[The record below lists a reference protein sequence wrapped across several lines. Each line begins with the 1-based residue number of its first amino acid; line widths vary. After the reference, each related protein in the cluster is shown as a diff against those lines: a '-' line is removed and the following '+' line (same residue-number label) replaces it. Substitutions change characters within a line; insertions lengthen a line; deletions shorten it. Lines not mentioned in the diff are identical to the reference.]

1 MRHTDSTTHLNSRLG
16 IRHVII
22 LMTFAFSAV
31 TVSAQSEPSKSF
43 RFDFHG
49 FVNPHFYADS
59 RQVVGGREEMML
71 FYPKPEILSETTS
84 GYDVNDGWNMNLLSI
99 TARLNLA
106 VHGPDLL
113 GAHTMAF
120 IEGDF
125 TGSTNASNNDL
136 RLRHAYL
143 QLDWGHSRLLA
154 GQYWHPMVV
163 HEIMPNTRPL
173 NMGAPFHPYA
183 RYNQLR
189 YFGHLNKFEAIA
201 VALFQQDNMSQGFI
215 DDAVTS
221 STHFQRR
228 SAIPELH
235 IQLRYNGE
243 RLLAGA
249 AANMLTMQP
258 HIYTRPSNTVF
269 CNNQFE
275 WNPVDRK
282 TFSSFSYSL
291 FLKYRW
297 LEWALSFQTLLN
309 NSLYEICSMG
319 GYYAIIH
326 HQPASVA
333 SPDANIAVHYTPWH
347 FNTVWLDFGRTK
359 GLWRPGIFL
368 GYGKNMEDVD
378 NPKIYDEINPET
390 IFLGRGN
397 NIEYLWRVQP
407 RIGWHPSPVFSLYA
421 EAEYTHAQYLKKV
434 YSDNVTTL
442 YSYQHDNDGGVG
454 NLRLMLSAEYRW

>member
-1 MRHTDSTTHLNSRLG
+1 MMRHTDSTTHLNSRLG

-22 LMTFAFSAV
+22 FVTFAFSAV
-31 TVSAQSEPSKSF
+31 TVSAQSEPSKTF

-71 FYPKPEILSETTS
+71 FFPKPEILSETTS

-269 CNNQFE
+269 CDNQFE

-282 TFSSFSYSL
+282 TFSSFSYSV

-297 LEWALSFQTLLN
+297 KEWALSFQTLLN

-319 GYYAIIH
+319 GYLAVIH
-326 HQPASVA
+326 HLESSIGPSC
-333 SPDANIAVHYTPWH
+333 IAVDYRPWH
-347 FNTVWLDFGRTK
+347 FNTAWLDFGRTT

-368 GYGKNMEDVD
+368 GYGRNMESLDYTHD
-378 NPKIYDEINPET
+378 SSLNPEY
-390 IFLGRGN
+390 IFLGRGRD
-397 NIEYLWRVQP
+397 IEYLWRIQP
-407 RIGWHPSPVFSLYA
+407 RIGWHPSSVFSLYS
-421 EAEYTHAQYLKKV
+421 EAEYTYAQYHA
-434 YSDNVTTL
+434 S
-442 YSYQHDNDGGVG
+442 GGVG

>member
-1 MRHTDSTTHLNSRLG
+1 MHKSSTFRSLRGFSCAWCIALSLLALNTN
-16 IRHVII
+16 V
-22 LMTFAFSAV
+22 A
-31 TVSAQSEPSKSF
+31 SAQNESPKSF
-43 RFDFHG
+43 TFDFHG
-49 FVNPHFYADS
+49 FVNPHFYADN

-71 FYPKPEILSETTS
+71 FYPKPEVLSETTT

-113 GAHTMAF
+113 GAHTLAF

-154 GQYWHPMVV
+154 GQFWHPMVV
-163 HEIMPNTRPL
+163 QEIMPNTRPL

-189 YFGHLNKFEAIA
+189 YFGHLKKIEAIA

-215 DDAVTS
+215 DDVVTS

-235 IQLRYNGE
+235 LQLRYNGE
-243 RLLAGA
+243 HLLAGA
-249 AANMLTMQP
+249 AANMLTLQP
-258 HIYTRPSNTVF
+258 HIYSSPSANIF
-269 CNNQFE
+269 CDNQFY
-275 WNPVDRK
+275 WNPINRK
-282 TFSSFSYSL
+282 IFSSFSYSL

-297 LEWALSFQTLLN
+297 TGWVLSFQTLLN

-319 GYYAIIH
+319 GYQAVIH
-326 HQPASVA
+326 HFTPVNGPSC
-333 SPDANIAVHYTPWH
+333 IAVHYRPWH
-347 FNTVWLDFGRTK
+347 FNTAWLDFGRTA
-359 GLWRPGIFL
+359 GHWRPGIFL
-368 GYGKNMEDVD
+368 GYGKNMEDSVD
-378 NPKIYDEINPET
+378 PRHYDEVNPEFV
-390 IFLGRGN
+390 FLGRGR
-397 NIEYLWRVQP
+397 NIESLWRVQP
-407 RIGWHPSPVFSLYA
+407 RIGWHPNSVFSLYA
-421 EAEYTHAQYLKKV
+421 EAEYTYAQYLKKV
-434 YSDNVTTL
+434 YTDIAPTL
-442 YSYQHDNDGGVG
+442 YSYQHDPDGGVG